1 MTELFAASRKVAE
14 DKSVHVVELSDSSI
28 GIEGIT
34 LLADGEVS
42 RGAVRLSAEAVEQVR
57 QLLNEWHECN
67 KES

>member
-14 DKSVHVVELSDSSI
+14 DKSVRVVELPDSSI

-34 LLADGEVS
+34 LLADGEVL

-67 KES
+67 KEG